1 MLSRAL
7 ICLLADLCPLLVTME
22 ASVSLH
28 WGFSMG
34 EGARQSMNN
43 RRGGSLG
50 TIWESGTQ
58 LLQGSTVAL
67 ILWWAF
73 SILTLL
79 TFGAGKSFVVW
90 GCLVYY
96 KMFSNISGSTH

>member
-1 MLSRAL
+1 MLVSRPLPIAGYDGSL
-7 ICLLADLCPLLVTME
+7 CL
-22 ASVSLH
+22 S
-28 WGFSMG
+28 SMG
-34 EGARQSMNN
+34 LLNGGGGARQSMNN